1 MTGFLQ
7 ALTFTTPLALAG
19 LLLLPVIWWLL
30 RFTPPRPQTLRFP
43 PLRLLLDLVNRQQ
56 QPDKTPWWLMLLR
69 LAIAAL
75 VIIGVSHPLHAPGHV
90 AVMDDA
96 PLLLVVD
103 DSWAAARHWD
113 KRQAIIGEVLANA
126 RRAGATVTL
135 AATTPEARPS
145 GLEPVSA
152 EAAGRKAA
160 SLQPKA
166 LDPDYPGLLVR
177 LKSAFASSSA
187 LRIVWIG
194 DGVDRGGAAEFA
206 AGLAA
211 LANGNASVEAVMPE
225 TAQLPLALAV
235 PAIDGGRIEITA
247 LRAVSGEP
255 LAAKVRALAGNGRNL
270 ADATL
275 IFAAGSGQAKASLEL
290 PVELRNEVQRIEIEG
305 ERNAAATFL
314 FDDRWRRKSVALQS
328 GTSLEAAQ
336 PLLSPLYY
344 VSRAL
349 EPFAELSEPP
359 DARALKERL
368 DAGLSM
374 LVLADIGVLP
384 QETAAMVTTWLE
396 RGGVL
401 VRFAGPRLAGAQDGL
416 IPVAL
421 REGGREL
428 GSALSWETPQGLQQF
443 PEKSPFAG
451 LTPDPSIRVTRQVL
465 AEPDNELP
473 DKVWASLDDGT
484 PLVTAERRGKGLLVL
499 FHVTANADWSNLPL
513 TGLFVEMLR
522 RVVDLAPGAGGG
534 AAAGAAQSADAAT
547 AFSPRRA
554 LSGRGEL
561 IDPLPDSRPI
571 ALSAIDKAV
580 ASPEHPA
587 GLYARGAM
595 QRAINIAQA
604 GKALMPVKNLPS
616 GVALRS
622 LTPLPATA
630 LAPFAFAAALVL
642 FLLDCLAAPMFGGQ
656 WRRLRLGGA
665 AAALVL
671 AGLLVPPEPAR
682 AQAADDFAM
691 RATLQT
697 HFAYVLT
704 GDAEIDRASEEGL
717 KGLGEVLKDRTSV
730 EPGDPMGIDIE
741 RDDIVFF
748 PMLYWPVRAD
758 AAVPSDA
765 ALAKMDAFMK
775 NGGTI
780 FFDLRD
786 DGAGFESLSGAA
798 TAPAESLR
806 RMLAKLDIPP
816 LEPVPAE
823 HVLTKA
829 FYLMQSFPGRYDAGQ
844 LWVERADA
852 QGAVTGNADGVSSI
866 IIGANDYA
874 AAWAVDDAGRPL
886 FAVVPGPDRQREM
899 AYRAGIN
906 IVMYVLTG
914 NYKADQ
920 VHVPAL
926 LERLGQ

>member
-1 MTGFLQ
+1 
-7 ALTFTTPLALAG
+7 
-19 LLLLPVIWWLL
+19 
-30 RFTPPRPQTLRFP
+30 
-43 PLRLLLDLVNRQQ
+43 
-56 QPDKTPWWLMLLR
+56 
-69 LAIAAL
+69 
-75 VIIGVSHPLHAPGHV
+75 
-90 AVMDDA
+90 
-96 PLLLVVD
+96 
-103 DSWAAARHWD
+103 
-113 KRQAIIGEVLANA
+113 
-126 RRAGATVTL
+126 
-135 AATTPEARPS
+135 
-145 GLEPVSA
+145 
-152 EAAGRKAA
+152 
-160 SLQPKA
+160 
-166 LDPDYPGLLVR
+166 
-177 LKSAFASSSA
+177 
-187 LRIVWIG
+187 
-194 DGVDRGGAAEFA
+194 
-206 AGLAA
+206 
-211 LANGNASVEAVMPE
+211 
-225 TAQLPLALAV
+225 
-235 PAIDGGRIEITA
+235 
-247 LRAVSGEP
+247 
-255 LAAKVRALAGNGRNL
+255 
-270 ADATL
+270 
-275 IFAAGSGQAKASLEL
+275 
-290 PVELRNEVQRIEIEG
+290 
-305 ERNAAATFL
+305 
-314 FDDRWRRKSVALQS
+314 
-328 GTSLEAAQ
+328 
-336 PLLSPLYY
+336 
-344 VSRAL
+344 
-349 EPFAELSEPP
+349 
-359 DARALKERL
+359 
-368 DAGLSM
+368 M

-384 QETAAMVTTWLE
+384 QETAAMVTAWLE

-416 IPVAL
+416 IPVRL

-443 PEKSPFAG
+443 SEKSPFAG
-451 LTPDPSIRVTRQVL
+451 LPVDSSIRVTRQVL

-473 DKVWASLDDGT
+473 EKIWASLDDGT
-484 PLVTAERRGKGLLVL
+484 PLVTAQRKGKGLVVL

-534 AAAGAAQSADAAT
+534 GGAGAAQSADAAT
-547 AFSPRRA
+547 ACSPRRA

-561 IDPLPDSRPI
+561 IEPLPDSRPI

-580 ASPEHPA
+580 ATPEHPA

-604 GKALMPVKNLPS
+604 GEAIIPIGGLPS

-642 FLLDCLAAPMFGGQ
+642 FLLDCLAALMLGGQ

-665 AAALVL
+665 TAALLL
-671 AGLLVPPEPAR
+671 AGLLVPPGPAR
-682 AQAADDFAM
+682 AQAVDDFAM
-691 RATLQT
+691 RSTLQT
-697 HFAYVLT
+697 HFAYVLS
-704 GDAEIDRASEEGL
+704 GDAEIDRVSEAGL

-786 DGAGFESLSGAA
+786 DGASFEALSGAA
-798 TAPAESLR
+798 TAPAEALR

-829 FYLMQSFPGRYDAGQ
+829 FYLLQSFPGRYDTGQ
-844 LWVERADA
+844 LWVERADV

-866 IIGANDYA
+866 VIGSNDYA
-874 AAWAVDDAGRPL
+874 AAWAEDDLGRPL
-886 FAVVPGPDRQREM
+886 FAVVPGTNRQREM

-920 VHVPAL
+920 VRVPAL